1 MSGGAHSSS
10 ETVRFGR
17 HILRFEEP
25 GVAVITYHGDVDAEE
40 MQVLCDV
47 PDQER
52 HRGRFQLTLCDLRQL
67 GTISPEARKVGA
79 RRQRPAAVYY
89 TAYVGASFAMRVVV
103 SMWTRGANFLQGP
116 KNQVGFFD
124 DMDEARA
131 WLRQCYGQHMSA
143 AG

>member
-1 MSGGAHSSS
+1 MSGGTHGSSGI
-10 ETVRFGR
+10 VRFGR
-17 HILRFEEP
+17 HTLCFEEP

-52 HRGRFQLTLCDLRQL
+52 HRGRFQLTLCDLREL
-67 GTISPEARKVGA
+67 GAISPEARKVGA
-79 RRQRPAAVYY
+79 QRKRPAAVYY

-124 DMDEARA
+124 DMDQARA
-131 WLRQCYGQHMSA
+131 WLREYYRQHTSA